1 MRAFAQDLIKDVR
14 YGLRTLLKSPGFTA
28 VVILT
33 FALGVGANTAI
44 FSLVDAILLRPLPFA
59 DADRLM
65 MVWEINPQKGSKQF
79 NASGPNFVD
88 WKSQSAAFESLSA
101 YQTKSYAL
109 TNVPVP
115 ERVRAATVS
124 ANLFDTLKARAAVGR
139 TFLEGEDR
147 PGSDSVAVISHELW
161 RRTFNTDPQVEGRA
175 ITLNG
180 RSYTVVGV
188 MPPGFEFPPAA
199 DRAALWIPLDLV
211 ANNLERSSHQT
222 QVIGRLKPGVTEQQA
237 QTELDTIA
245 GRLEQQYPE
254 SNKGWRTRVVS
265 LHENLVKDVKQS
277 LYLLFGAVGL
287 VLLIACTNVA
297 NLLLAK
303 AATRQGEMALRTALG
318 AGRGRL
324 IRQLLT
330 ESVLLAV
337 VGSLLGLLLAYL
349 IINLLITLSPPD
361 IPRLRDAGI
370 DTRVMA
376 FTLLVSVLT
385 GLGFGLA
392 PALKASRQDLSG
404 AMKGGVRTAVVVRRS
419 RARSLLVVAEVALS
433 IVLLAGAGLL
443 VKSLVRLQEVKPGFK
458 ADNLLTLRI
467 ALPDYR
473 YTEESQ
479 WSSTFQEILGR
490 VKNLPGVQSAGAISM
505 LPLTGENLI
514 FDITRDGQPPAPG
527 EPKSSANFRAVDS
540 EYFGT
545 MGIPVTAGRSFTER
559 DAAQAPKVVVINET
573 MAKRFWPQENPVGKR
588 ITIGYGQPVPRE
600 IVGVVGDV
608 RQAALDADVQAELYV
623 PYVQTPMPFMSVV
636 VRTPGGEP
644 TDIVPAVRNQVAAVD
659 KDLPIYGVR
668 SMREV
673 VANSLGQ
680 SRFRTVVLVVFAGL
694 ALVLAML
701 GVYGVLSYLVTERRH
716 EIGIRMALGARQSNV
731 IMLVVGR
738 GMTLTALGLGVG
750 LLITFWL
757 SPIIVGLLYGVGS
770 NDPLTLAGVSALL
783 LLTALLACYVPAR
796 RASRISPLTAIRH
809 E

>member
-44 FSLVDAILLRPLPFA
+44 FSLVDAILLRPLPYA

-88 WKSQSAAFESLSA
+88 WKSQSSAFESFSA

-109 TNVPVP
+109 TNVAVP
-115 ERVRAATVS
+115 ERVRVAAVS
-124 ANLFDTLKARAAVGR
+124 ANFFDTLKARAAVGR

-147 PGSDSVAVISHELW
+147 PGSDNVAVLSHELW
-161 RRTFNTDPQVEGRA
+161 RRTFSADPQVEGRA

-188 MPPGFEFPPAA
+188 MPSGFEFPPA
-199 DRAALWIPLDLV
+199 DKAALWLPLDL
-211 ANNLERSSHQT
+211 ATSNLERSSHQT
-222 QVIGRLKPGVTEQQA
+222 QVIGRLKAGVTERQA

-245 GRLEQQYPE
+245 ARLEQQYPE

-303 AATRQGEMALRTALG
+303 AATRQGELALRTALG

-337 VGSLLGLLLAYL
+337 MGSLLGLLLAYF
-349 IINLLITLSPPD
+349 IINLLVTLSPSD
-361 IPRLRDAGI
+361 IPRLRDASI
-370 DTRVMA
+370 DMRVMA
-376 FTLLVSVLT
+376 FTLLVSVVT

-404 AMKGGVRTAVVVRRS
+404 ALKGGARAAVATRRS
-419 RARSLLVVAEVALS
+419 RARGLLVVAEVALS
-433 IVLLAGAGLL
+433 IILLAGAGLL
-443 VKSLVRLQEVKPGFK
+443 VQSLVRLQEVKPGFR
-458 ADNLLTLRI
+458 ADNLLTLRV

-490 VKNLPGVQSAGAISM
+490 VKNLPGVHAAGAISM
-505 LPLTGENLI
+505 LPLSGENLI
-514 FDITRDGQPPAPG
+514 FDFTKEGQPPAPG

-540 EYFGT
+540 EYFST
-545 MGIPVTAGRSFTER
+545 MGIPVTAGRAFTDR

-573 MAKRFWPQENPVGKR
+573 MAKRFWPQESPVGKR

-608 RQAALDADVQAELYV
+608 RQAALDADVQAEVYV

-636 VRTPGGEP
+636 VRPSGGAP
-644 TDIVPAVRNQVAAVD
+644 TDIVPAVRGQVAAVD
-659 KDLPIYGVR
+659 KDLPLYGVR
-668 SMREV
+668 SMQEV
-673 VANSLGQ
+673 VADSLGQ
-680 SRFRTVVLVVFAGL
+680 SRFRTVVLAVFAGL

-701 GVYGVLSYLVTERRH
+701 GVYGVLSYLVTERRQ

-738 GMTLTALGLGVG
+738 GMSLAALGVGVG

-757 SPIIVGLLYGVGS
+757 SPLIVGLLYGVSS
-770 NDPLTLAGVSALL
+770 NDPLTLAGVSVLL

-796 RASRISPLTAIRH
+796 RAGRISPLTAIRH